1 MKMLK
6 IIIILSLLISAT
18 FAAHNC
24 SSFSDR
30 NHGFGCEL
38 RNVTPNYE
46 NFEINVMMRDNDQNK
61 TEEDIVWVQIRDS
74 QFSDLPRGVF
84 EKFVNME
91 KIMIISSSG
100 FKVFNTT
107 YFDKKIT
114 LVLMKNTDIEIVGE
128 FPLTGLNELK
138 ILSLNYNQITTVH
151 KNALRDLVK
160 VEKIEIVGNKLE
172 SLDVDTFQNN
182 VNLKLVLLY
191 HNKLKVI
198 PADLF
203 GRNKLVESIQLQN
216 NSISQIE
223 KGFYRPLE
231 KLTKADFSSNICIS
245 ETISL
250 TRAIQWNAQVF
261 KFKDC
266 FNNYAL
272 MKSTNEVID
281 TVRTKLTDLD
291 GKVANMVERVDN
303 DLTVLE
309 GKMKNAT
316 ELEEFKTNLLKFF
329 ESDKEKLEAQYKNDL
344 NNITSHVRTDMMDE
358 IKKNVVDVLEKSQ
371 EIQQAQ
377 VVQDDFEHFR
387 ESFSGRFATI
397 YVMLFL
403 LVAFVGALAY
413 GMIKYMGIF
422 SNNVHGDNRKLIDAE
437 VC

>member
-1 MKMLK
+1 MFK
-6 IIIILSLLISAT
+6 IFLISSLFVSAT
-18 FAAHNC
+18 LAAHNC

-38 RNVTPNYE
+38 KNVSPNNE
-46 NFEINVMMRDNDQNK
+46 SFEINVMMRDNDQNK

-74 QFSDLPRGVF
+74 EFTNLPKGVF

-91 KIMIISSSG
+91 KIMIINSAG
-100 FKVFNTT
+100 FKVLNTS

-114 LVLMKNTDIEIVGE
+114 LVLMKNTDIEIIGE

-138 ILSLNYNQITTVH
+138 ILSLNYNQITQVH
-151 KNALRDLVK
+151 KNAFRDLVK
-160 VEKIEIVGNKLE
+160 MEKIEIVGNKLE
-172 SLDVDTFQNN
+172 YLDVDTFQNN

-203 GRNKLVESIQLQN
+203 SRNKLIESIQLQN

-272 MKSTNEVID
+272 MKSTNDVID
-281 TVRTKLTDLD
+281 VVRTKLSDLED
-291 GKVANMVERVDN
+291 KVTNMVERVDN
-303 DLTVLE
+303 DLSVLE

-329 ESDKEKLEAQYKNDL
+329 ESDKETFKAQYENDL

-358 IKKNVVDVLEKSQ
+358 IKKNVVDVLGKSQ
-371 EIQQAQ
+371 EVQQAKL
-377 VVQDDFEHFR
+377 VTDDFEQFR
-387 ESFSGRFATI
+387 ENFSGRFAMI

-403 LVAFVGALAY
+403 LVVFVGALAY
-413 GMIKYMGIF
+413 GMIKYVGIF
-422 SNNVHGDNRKLIDAE
+422 SFNSQGDNRKLIDAE

>member
-1 MKMLK
+1 
-6 IIIILSLLISAT
+6 
-18 FAAHNC
+18 
-24 SSFSDR
+24 
-30 NHGFGCEL
+30 
-38 RNVTPNYE
+38 
-46 NFEINVMMRDNDQNK
+46 MMRDNDQNK

-74 QFSDLPRGVF
+74 EFVDLPRGVF

-91 KIMIISSSG
+91 KIMIISSAG
-100 FKVFNTT
+100 FKVFNTS
-107 YFDKKIT
+107 YFDKKVT

-128 FPLTGLNELK
+128 LPLIGLNELK
-138 ILSLNYNQITTVH
+138 ILSLNYNQISKIH
-151 KNALRDLVK
+151 KNAFRDLVK
-160 VEKIEIVGNKLE
+160 MEKIEIVGNKLE
-172 SLDVDTFQNN
+172 LLDADTFQNN

-203 GRNKLVESIQLQN
+203 SRNKLIESIQLQN

-223 KGFYRPLE
+223 KGFYKPLD

-281 TVRTKLTDLD
+281 TVRTKLTDLED
-291 GKVANMVERVDN
+291 KVTNMVERVDN
-303 DLTVLE
+303 DLAVLE

-316 ELEEFKTNLLKFF
+316 ELEKFKTNLLDFF
-329 ESDKEKLEAQYKNDL
+329 ESDKKTFQERYENDL
-344 NNITSHVRTDMMDE
+344 NNITSHVRTDLMDE
-358 IKKNVVDVLEKSQ
+358 IKKNVVDVLGKSQ
-371 EIQQAQ
+371 EAQQAKL
-377 VVQDDFEHFR
+377 VSDDFEQFR
-387 ESFSGRFATI
+387 DNFSGRFATI

-413 GMIKYMGIF
+413 GMIKYTGIYPF
-422 SNNVHGDNRKLIDAE
+422 NTQGDNRKLIDAE